1 MNDKFKS
8 ENFVKE
14 KSHFLNLFSLALAD
28 NAVDPSELETLYNIG
43 VEHNFEKEEIDFL
56 INNPHKVKFVSPQT
70 VQEIVKQIYDLT
82 KLLLAD
88 GKIDIR
94 EIVSL
99 RSFCEKVGINE
110 AKVDSII
117 DFAIEAIKN
126 GMEKEK
132 VLITLIE
139 IMEG

>member
-1 MNDKFKS
+1 MNEKFKS
-8 ENFVKE
+8 ENFIKE

-28 NAVDPSELETLYNIG
+28 NAVDPSELEVLYNIG

-56 INNPHKVKFVSPQT
+56 INNPHKVKFVVPQT
-70 VQEIVKQIYDLT
+70 TQEIVKQIYDLI

-99 RSFCEKVGINE
+99 RAFCEKVGISST
-110 AKVDSII
+110 KVDSII
-117 DFAIEAIKN
+117 DFAIEEIKN
-126 GMEKEK
+126 GMNIES
-132 VLITLIE
+132 VLKSLIE
-139 IMEG
+139 IIEG